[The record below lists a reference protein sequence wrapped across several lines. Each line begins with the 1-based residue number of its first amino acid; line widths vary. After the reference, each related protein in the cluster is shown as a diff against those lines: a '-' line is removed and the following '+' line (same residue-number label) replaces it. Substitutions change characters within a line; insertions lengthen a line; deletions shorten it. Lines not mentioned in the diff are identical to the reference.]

1 MKDKKEFAVWLVI
14 AVALATLFKFE
25 IIDEVSTGLAMAFF
39 GALRGFLWQKDKAET
54 YKTQRDSLCEK
65 LNK

>member
-25 IIDEVSTGLAMAFF
+25 IIDEVSTGLAMAFL
-39 GALRGFLWQKDKAET
+39 GALRAFLYQKDKAET
-54 YKTQRDSLCEK
+54 YKAQRDSLSEK